1 MRLRPL
7 GMAVAVVALATACSG
22 TGSTAPTIDTTA
34 RPAVATTEA
43 PTTTLPPACDVPA
56 SPAQSFTAQVVPT
69 VTQIPVYEAPGG
81 AEVRTMENPR
91 LINGDPNAAVPTVFL
106 VKDAPPAED
115 CAWVE
120 VYLPVRP
127 NGSTG
132 WVRRTDVA
140 IVPNP
145 YRLVADIGD
154 FTLTLYRAGEQVKVI
169 DIAVASDNTPTPGGL
184 YYITELVRT
193 PNPGGAYG
201 PYAYGL
207 SGFSD
212 VHQTFNGGPGQ
223 LGIHGTNQP
232 QLIGQKVSN
241 GCIRMHNDDITDLA
255 EVLPLG
261 VPVEVTT

>member
-1 MRLRPL
+1 MRLRPIGL
-7 GMAVAVVALATACSG
+7 AVAIVLLVAGCSSASSTSPTVVT
-22 TGSTAPTIDTTA
+22 TAPSSTTA
-34 RPAVATTEA
+34 A
-43 PTTTLPPACDVPA
+43 PTTTLPPGCGEVA
-56 SPAQSFTAQVVPT
+56 SPAQSFTAQVVPA
-69 VTQIPVYEAPGG
+69 VAAIPVYDGPGG

-106 VKDAPPAED
+106 VKDAPTSAD
-115 CAWVE
+115 CGWVE

-132 WVRRTDVA
+132 WVRRSDVA
-140 IVPNP
+140 ISANP
-145 YRLVADIGD
+145 YRLVADLTD
-154 FTLTLYRAGEQVKVI
+154 FTLTLFRSGDEVKVI
-169 DIAVASDNTPTPGGL
+169 DIAVATDNTPTPGGL
-184 YYITELVRT
+184 YYITELVKT

-241 GCIRMHNDDITDLA
+241 GCIRMRNDDITALA

-261 VPVEVTT
+261 VPVEVAT

>member
-1 MRLRPL
+1 MRLRPVGL
-7 GMAVAVVALATACSG
+7 AVATVVLVTACSSASSTSPTVVTTPSTAT
-22 TGSTAPTIDTTA
+22 TGS
-34 RPAVATTEA
+34 
-43 PTTTLPPACDVPA
+43 PTTTLPAGCGDVA
-56 SPAQSFTAQVVPT
+56 SPERSFTAQVVPT
-69 VTQIPVYEAPGG
+69 VAQIPVFDAPGG
-81 AEVRTMENPR
+81 AELRTMENPR

-106 VKDAPPAED
+106 VKDAPTAD
-115 CAWVE
+115 ACGWVE

-132 WVRRTDVA
+132 WVRRSDVA
-140 IVPNP
+140 VVANP
-145 YRLVADIGD
+145 YRLVADLGD
-154 FTLTLYRAGEQVKVI
+154 FTLTLYDEGEEVKVI

-193 PNPGGAYG
+193 PNPEGAYG

-241 GCIRMHNDDITDLA
+241 GCIRMHNDDITALA